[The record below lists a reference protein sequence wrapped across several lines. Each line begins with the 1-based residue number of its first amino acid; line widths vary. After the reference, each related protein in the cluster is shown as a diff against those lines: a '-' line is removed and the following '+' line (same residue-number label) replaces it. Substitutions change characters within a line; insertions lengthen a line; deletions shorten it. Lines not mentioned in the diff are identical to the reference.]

1 MASEYSM
8 INDRFTCEYSTR
20 KACWSMYNLHY
31 HKSYE
36 VFIMTSGSTSIL
48 SSERIIEAKRGDVM
62 LFPKNSLHKNMGG
75 TTHSR
80 YVVNFSDEFLN
91 SHFVS
96 AASLLQCF
104 EHPKLTLTDSALDL
118 ACGIM
123 DAMLRLRN
131 EYAYLAALLAL
142 LNDPGQLVSEQPR
155 CKNESLDPVLEYIN
169 RNYKDI
175 SCLDE
180 IATAVHTSKSYL
192 CQLFSKNI
200 GITVT
205 DYLNSVRIKNACRL
219 LSEKHHNITE
229 TALLCGYSSPAYFC
243 RVFKRIVHMTPNEYR
258 RYAAPRQ

>member
-1 MASEYSM
+1 MAAEYSM
-8 INDRFTCEYSTR
+8 INDQFTCEYSTR
-20 KACWSMYNLHY
+20 KAGWSMYNLHY

-36 VFIMTSGSTSIL
+36 LFIMTYGSTTIL
-48 SSERIIEAKRGDVM
+48 SSDRIIEAKRGDVM

-91 SHFVS
+91 SHFTS
-96 AASLLQCF
+96 SGTLLQCF
-104 EHPKLTLTDSALDL
+104 KYPKLTLTDTALTL
-118 ACGIM
+118 ICELM
-123 DAMLRLRN
+123 DAMIKAKN
-131 EYAYLAALLAL
+131 EHAYLAALLAL
-142 LNDPGQLVSEQPR
+142 LNDPDYLVLEQPR
-155 CKNESLDPVLEYIN
+155 YKNESIDPVLEYIN

-180 IATAVHTSKSYL
+180 IADAVHTSKSYL

-200 GITVT
+200 GITVS
-205 DYLNSVRIKNACRL
+205 DYLNSVRIKNACRI
-219 LSEKHHNITE
+219 LSEKDYNITE

-258 RYAAPRQ
+258 RYVAPKR